1 MEKVKVEK
9 KMTDINIGDNQ
20 EKKNDVNVKQK
31 QLGGVRTMPF
41 ILANEVCDRF
51 AGVGFHANMMTYLTQ
66 VLNLPLV
73 KASNTISNFGGTSSF
88 TPIIGAFVADSFLG
102 RYWTIII
109 GSIIY
114 VLGMVTITIS
124 AVLPHLRPPPCPTQ
138 ENCQEASNTQLW
150 VLYIAL
156 LLTSLG
162 TGGIRPCV
170 VTFAADQ
177 FDMTKSKIESRS
189 WNFFNWYYF
198 CMAVA
203 SLLALTVVVYIQDN
217 IGWGWGLGIPT
228 IAMGLSLVAFILGA
242 PLYKKIKPGGSP
254 FVRVTQVIVAAVR
267 KRKVV
272 KSAESSALYENRELD
287 AGISINGRL
296 LHSNQ
301 FKWFDRAAILSNS
314 DINGSKQPNLWRL
327 ATVHRVEELK
337 TIIRMLPIW
346 AAAIL
351 LVASQSHL
359 NSFTLQ
365 QARSMDRQL
374 SPSFQI
380 PPATMSIFTT
390 LTVLIALPLYERLF
404 VPFSRIFTKNPTGI
418 TCLQRMGIGFSI
430 NIFATIVSA
439 VIEIKR
445 KGVAADHDLLDK
457 PTLVIPISVFWLVP
471 QYCLHGLAEVFMSV
485 GHLEFLYDQSPES
498 MRSTAIA
505 LYWIAIAIGNY
516 VSTLMVSLV
525 HKYTGEARNWL
536 PDRNLNRGKLE
547 NYYWLVT
554 GVQVVNLIYYV
565 ICAWFYK
572 YKPIEEISENIDVD
586 VESADNR
593 KPLLG
598 DGEDCR
604 EVEMN
609 KQPCVS
615 ICDDIK
621 AALEGLN
628 LMLEEKEKGAKI
640 NLDFSPRARAKKK
653 RKSFSLTFK
662 TFEDVISPQYAIQM
676 LSELT
681 GGNASIS
688 TSVWQNQM
696 WATQVYKYKTTIVV
710 DIRWFRGD
718 GFWTPAAM

>member
-1 MEKVKVEK
+1 MEKIKVEK

-177 FDMTKSKIESRS
+177 FDMTKSKTESRS

-203 SLLALTVVVYIQDN
+203 SLLALTVVVYIQDK

-272 KSAESSALYENRELD
+272 KPAESSAFIGFRHERVKTTKSLEV
-287 AGISINGRL
+287 
-296 LHSNQ
+296 
-301 FKWFDRAAILSNS
+301 SNS
-314 DINGSKQPNLWRL
+314 PQSRRTKNHHQNAAYLGSSHTTSSLTIPSQLFHPPTSSEHGPTLI
-327 ATVHRVEELK
+327 TVFSNPACHNVHFH
-337 TIIRMLPIW
+337 
-346 AAAIL
+346 
-351 LVASQSHL
+351 HL
-359 NSFTLQ
+359 NHPN
-365 QARSMDRQL
+365 R
-374 SPSFQI
+374 
-380 PPATMSIFTT
+380 PASIRTS
-390 LTVLIALPLYERLF
+390 LRP
-404 VPFSRIFTKNPTGI
+404 IFPHFHKKPYRHN
-418 TCLQRMGIGFSI
+418 
-430 NIFATIVSA
+430 VSA
-439 VIEIKR
+439 TNGDWVFDQHSRDNRFGCNRDQAKR
-445 KGVAADHDLLDK
+445 RGCRPRL
-457 PTLVIPISVFWLVP
+457 TLVIPISVFWLVP

-498 MRSTAIA
+498 MRSTSIA

-604 EVEMN
+604 EVEMVRN
-609 KQPCVS
+609 
-615 ICDDIK
+615 
-621 AALEGLN
+621 
-628 LMLEEKEKGAKI
+628 
-640 NLDFSPRARAKKK
+640 
-653 RKSFSLTFK
+653 
-662 TFEDVISPQYAIQM
+662 
-676 LSELT
+676 
-681 GGNASIS
+681 
-688 TSVWQNQM
+688 
-696 WATQVYKYKTTIVV
+696 
-710 DIRWFRGD
+710 
-718 GFWTPAAM
+718 